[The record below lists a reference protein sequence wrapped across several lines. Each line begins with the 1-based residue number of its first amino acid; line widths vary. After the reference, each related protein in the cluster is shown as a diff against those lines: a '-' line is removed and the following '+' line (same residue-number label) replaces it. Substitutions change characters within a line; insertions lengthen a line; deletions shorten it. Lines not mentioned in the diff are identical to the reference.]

1 LPESTVILSCTPSL
15 KVVLDKVVWESFG
28 MSSGGRVG
36 HQLGRL
42 GPLSGGGSSGRPNPL
57 VGDICEPG
65 RSGPRGTHV
74 SQAPRDV

>member
-1 LPESTVILSCTPSL
+1 
-15 KVVLDKVVWESFG
+15 